1 METKKRHDYWEIGF
15 LLVYGLILL
24 HDFLDTTMFI
34 DKWPPKFGLIFYG
47 LIALYTTM
55 KLFFQRKYISKSD
68 AIKYGIIFA
77 IFTASGLI
85 SGYSVLIE
93 IAFLMIGASKINID
107 KILRVYFWVGTAV
120 VGAAFV
126 ASITGL
132 IPNLVYELLEKGT
145 RRSFGIIYPT
155 DFSAHVLFLVVVGCC
170 IQNRI
175 VTTIDIFLTLMFARF
190 ILVESVAYTNY
201 ACMLLFACILI
212 FVKIYE
218 LSDKYKN
225 MNEGSMTYREFFD
238 IRKFPLFK
246 LVALVPIAL
255 SALIIMMSIKFNP
268 KISGWASLDKKLSS
282 RLTYSSQGIKKYKI
296 SLFGKFIKE
305 WGFGKSTVY
314 HKHYFFLDDSYIR
327 ILLMYGAIMLIT
339 ILALWVIIAKKSL
352 EAKRLVLLGAIVVVA
367 LSCFMEHHMLE
378 MAYNPLLILVFAD
391 FKCDTRKESVFLVKT
406 DSGNII

>member
-1 METKKRHDYWEIGF
+1 METKNRHDYWEIGF

-47 LIALYTTM
+47 LIACYTTL
-55 KLFFQRKYISKSD
+55 KIFFNRKEITRAE
-68 AIKYGIIFA
+68 AIKYGGLFLL
-77 IFTASGLI
+77 FTIAGLI

-93 IAFLMIGASKINID
+93 IAFLIIGASKINID
-107 KILRVYFWVGTAV
+107 KILRVYFWVGTV
-120 VGAAFV
+120 VIGAAFV

-132 IPNLVYELLEKGT
+132 IPNLTYELLEKGT
-145 RRSFGIIYPT
+145 RRSFGVIYPT

-175 VTTIDIFLTLMFARF
+175 VTVMDIIMTIFLARF
-190 ILVESVAYTNY
+190 VLVESVAYTNY
-201 ACMLLFACILI
+201 ACLVLFAFVLLF
-212 FVKIYE
+212 VKTYE
-218 LSDKYKN
+218 LSEKYKE
-225 MNEGSMTYREFFD
+225 MNYESMTYKEFFD
-238 IRKFPLFK
+238 IRKYPLFK
-246 LVALVPIAL
+246 LIALIPMAL
-255 SALIIMMSIKFNP
+255 SALIIFMAVKFDPANL
-268 KISGWASLDKKLSS
+268 KWAGLDQKLSM

-296 SLFGKFIKE
+296 GLFGKFIKE

-314 HKHYFFLDDSYIR
+314 HENYFFLDDSYIR
-327 ILLMYGAIMLIT
+327 ILLMYGAIVLATVLIM
-339 ILALWVIIAKKSL
+339 WVVIAKKAL
-352 EAKRLVLLGAIVVVA
+352 EAKRLVLVGAIMVVA

-378 MAYNPLLILVFAD
+378 MAYNPLLLLVFAD